1 MSDFEVQKSQVADW
15 NAKNKW
21 KKRGITMIPTK
32 YGISFTGLSKNQGGA
47 LVHVWQTIINIFL
60 LHLNHI
66 FYYQIYLDGSVLI
79 SHGGTEMGQ
88 GLLTKTMQVASK
100 VLDIPIEKIHYLDT
114 ATDKVILK
122 QKHKLQVLIS
132 TALPIG
138 ISMHQGP

>member
-1 MSDFEVQKSQVADW
+1 M
-15 NAKNKW
+15 
-21 KKRGITMIPTK
+21 
-32 YGISFTGLSKNQGGA
+32 
-47 LVHVWQTIINIFL
+47 
-60 LHLNHI
+60 
-66 FYYQIYLDGSVLI
+66 DGSVLI

-132 TALPIG
+132 IALPIG

>member
-1 MSDFEVQKSQVADW
+1 
-15 NAKNKW
+15 
-21 KKRGITMIPTK
+21 
-32 YGISFTGLSKNQGGA
+32 
-47 LVHVWQTIINIFL
+47 
-60 LHLNHI
+60 
-66 FYYQIYLDGSVLI
+66 
-79 SHGGTEMGQ
+79 MGQ

-122 QKHKLQVLIS
+122 QKHKLHIQVLIS